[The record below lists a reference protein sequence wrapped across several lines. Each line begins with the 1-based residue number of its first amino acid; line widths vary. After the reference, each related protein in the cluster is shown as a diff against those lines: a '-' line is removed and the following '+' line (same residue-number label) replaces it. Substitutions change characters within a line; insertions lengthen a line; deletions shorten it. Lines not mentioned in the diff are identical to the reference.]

1 MSYYTRSSVA
11 RCAGFT
17 RSQWGQALATSS
29 EIERIR
35 LHMAT
40 RYASEQAGASA
51 RLPGFSNKP
60 FRHVPLPLTPLIG
73 REHGLQEARTLLRD
87 PQVRLLTVTG
97 TGGIGKTRLALQIAA
112 DVQHAFADGCYFVE
126 LAPFITPQHVALII
140 ARTLGLRESRRQQPL
155 ERLQA
160 FLREKQLLLVLD
172 NFEQLLPAAPLL
184 PELLAACPQLK
195 LLVTSRAVLRVR
207 GEYELLVPPLPVPD
221 LHHLPTPEAIAQ
233 YGAVALFV
241 QRAQAMV
248 PGFRVTE
255 DNASAIAAICAR
267 LDGLPLAIELAAA
280 HSKL

>member
-1 MSYYTRSSVA
+1 
-11 RCAGFT
+11 
-17 RSQWGQALATSS
+17 
-29 EIERIR
+29 
-35 LHMAT
+35 MAT
-40 RYASEQAGASA
+40 RYASEQTGASA

-155 ERLQA
+155 ERLQT

-172 NFEQLLPAAPLL
+172 NFDGCGANTSCWFRRCLSPTCIT
-184 PELLAACPQLK
+184 CPHLK
-195 LLVTSRAVLRVR
+195 LLRSTGQSRFSCS
-207 GEYELLVPPLPVPD
+207 G
-221 LHHLPTPEAIAQ
+221 HKQ
-233 YGAVALFV
+233 C
-241 QRAQAMV
+241 
-248 PGFRVTE
+248 
-255 DNASAIAAICAR
+255 SAIS
-267 LDGLPLAIELAAA
+267 G
-280 HSKL
+280 